1 MEKEYK
7 NSEKN
12 TYKYLGDLP
21 FGKKKVRFPNLPN
34 ARWIKYV
41 EKEFI
46 KVAEENIGKY

>member
-21 FGKKKVRFPNLPN
+21 FGKKKLDSLTCQMPGGLNM
-34 ARWIKYV
+34 
-41 EKEFI
+41 
-46 KVAEENIGKY
+46 